1 MQEKIDQERIQ
12 MLKKTMKSENL
23 IFLSKIPKASG
34 DSDMAIEDL
43 KKEVLDLIVEHSLYR
58 DAELDLL
65 FDEVVRKNYGI
76 LPREKVKQMVDQIKV
91 ILDD

>member
-1 MQEKIDQERIQ
+1 

-76 LPREKVKQMVDQIKV
+76 LPREKVKQMVD
-91 ILDD
+91 